1 MKMIIAIVGDDDS
14 DQVTKTLT
22 SASYR
27 VTTIGSTGGF
37 LRKGQS
43 TMLIGV
49 EDDALENALKT
60 LRTCFPPVPEESE
73 KRCTIFVLN
82 VDQSHHF

>member
-14 DQVTKTLT
+14 DRVTKSLT
-22 SASYR
+22 NANYR

-37 LRKGQS
+37 LKKGQS

-49 EDDALENALKT
+49 ENELLEKALENISS
-60 LRTCFPPVPEESE
+60 CFPTPAEKGD

-82 VDQSHHF
+82 IDQSIHY

>member
-14 DQVTKTLT
+14 DRVSKSLT
-22 SASYR
+22 GANYR

-37 LRKGQS
+37 LKKGQS

-49 EDDALENALKT
+49 ENELLEKALDT
-60 LRTCFPPVPEESE
+60 LRSCFPYPSEKGE

-82 VDQSHHF
+82 VDQSIHF

>member
-14 DQVTKTLT
+14 DQVTKSLT
-22 SASYR
+22 SANYR

-37 LRKGQS
+37 LKKGQS

-49 EDDALENALKT
+49 ENDLLEKALDT
-60 LRTCFPPVPEESE
+60 IRSCFSSPYEKGD

-82 VDQSHHF
+82 VDQSIHF

>member
-1 MKMIIAIVGDDDS
+1 MKMIIAIVGDDNS
-14 DQVTKTLT
+14 DRVTKSLT
-22 SASYR
+22 SANYR

-37 LRKGQS
+37 LKKGQS

-49 EDDALENALKT
+49 ENDLLEKAPNNI
-60 LRTCFPPVPEESE
+60 RSCFPTPFEKGE

-82 VDQSHHF
+82 VDQSLHF

>member
-1 MKMIIAIVGDDDS
+1 MKMIIAIVGDDFTE
-14 DQVTKTLT
+14 QVTKSLT
-22 SASYR
+22 NSNYR

-37 LRKGQS
+37 LHKGQS

-49 EDDALENALKT
+49 EDELLDKALDVIRSCFTPVAENG
-60 LRTCFPPVPEESE
+60 E

-82 VDQSHHF
+82 VDEAHHF

>member
-14 DQVTKTLT
+14 DRVTKSLT
-22 SASYR
+22 NANYR

-37 LRKGQS
+37 LKKGQS

-49 EDDALENALKT
+49 ENELLEKALENI
-60 LRTCFPPVPEESE
+60 RSCFPIPAEKGD

-82 VDQSHHF
+82 IDQSIHY